1 MDRPKCSPG
10 LQITFLIV
18 FFVLFR
24 GGGYFELMDFLNG
37 ISQGKIFDFI
47 VEDFRFVCLQTELRF
62 CLFFLCFVSVCAC
75 LRDCKILGVELGS
88 GAILIPV

>member
-47 VEDFRFVCLQTELRF
+47 IEDFRFVCLQTEMRF
-62 CLFFLCFVSVCAC
+62 FFFFLPSVCAC
-75 LRDCKILGVELGS
+75 LGTVRYSVWN
-88 GAILIPV
+88 